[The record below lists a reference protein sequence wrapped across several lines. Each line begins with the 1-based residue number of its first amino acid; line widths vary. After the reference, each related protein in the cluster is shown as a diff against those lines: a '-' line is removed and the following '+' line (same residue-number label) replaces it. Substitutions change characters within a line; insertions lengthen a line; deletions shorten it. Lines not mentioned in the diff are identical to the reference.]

1 VLIDC
6 CLQAVTQRATSS
18 SGGHNLR
25 QYGMM
30 YLQSA
35 GIRVLNVKKT
45 DE

>member
-6 CLQAVTQRATSS
+6 CLQAVTQRAT